1 MSEYEHTIVGRPDFA
16 MLNLTI
22 QPNQKIF
29 VEPSA
34 MAAMDNHVQ
43 MKSQLKGGLIK
54 SLFRAF
60 GGESLIV
67 NTYWTDTK
75 PGELKLAPG
84 PMGDLEHYHLDSSVD
99 LMLQRGAFVAH
110 GENVD
115 LTSEFQGFKGFFSGE
130 GLMLLKASG
139 VGDLFFNTYGGL
151 LEVDVDGDYV
161 VDTGFI
167 VAFESTLQYETTWL
181 SGLKRG
187 SGLKNLFF
195 GGDGL
200 VCKFR
205 GRGKLWVQTR
215 RVGSF
220 LSWLTPYRRVQK
232 NRSGSIPD

>member
-1 MSEYEHTIVGRPDFA
+1 MKEYEHTIVGRPDFA
-16 MLNLTI
+16 MLNLTLE
-22 QPNQKIF
+22 PNQKIF

-34 MAAMDNHVQ
+34 MAAMDGHIR
-43 MKSQLKGGLIK
+43 MKSQLKGGLFK

-67 NTYWTDTK
+67 NSYWTEGRSGD
-75 PGELKLAPG
+75 LKLAPG

-99 LMLQRGAFVAH
+99 LFLQRGAFVAH
-110 GENVD
+110 GEQVD
-115 LTSEFQGFKGFFSGE
+115 LTSKFQGFKGFFSGE

-139 VGDLFFNTYGGL
+139 HGDIFFNTYGGL
-151 LEVDVDGDYV
+151 LQVDVDGDYV

-187 SGLKNLFF
+187 SGLKNLVF

-215 RVGSF
+215 RVGAF
-220 LSWLTPYRRVQK
+220 LSWLTPFRRVEK
-232 NRSGSIPD
+232 RRGLDIGD